1 MKDLFSSCS
10 CRQLVVS
17 LVFILAVPIAVL
29 VVSQHSLFF
38 FFPPVFWLC
47 HMAEIVAEDS
57 RLNTLKADYSSL

>member
-29 VVSQHSLFF
+29 VVSQHSLFLF
-38 FFPPVFWLC
+38 F
-47 HMAEIVAEDS
+47 
-57 RLNTLKADYSSL
+57 SSCFLAVPHGRDCS